1 MPNIRIKNI
10 FDTQDNKS
18 IKSGILNSSVKKMQ
32 DSFDF
37 LNGKYFSKHE
47 ITGKQLDIS
56 DDYFDDSETLE
67 FKNIISNVQINLPY
81 IDVKHNNQTI
91 DYYITTDEDLL
102 SQNEINISN
111 IKHENRLFSKANII
125 NTPNNLDLQNY
136 TKLLKTKDINLK
148 QNLKNKQFEPFFEDT
163 DLLDIINSIS
173 DQNFISSIDEEI
185 KQNYNIKDQKIIELN
200 LDFSESND
208 LHLTNS
214 QLFFNSEDLDQ
225 DENNF
230 NDNITITEKVNFP
243 NKLSDLGDNNLTTL
257 SSHLLT
263 SSFYNFNDDSWEYN
277 TISKKINNDYYNF
290 NLSSKDFISSALQFP
305 KLIKDKTKN
314 TFTDL
319 YNFTH
324 KYILNNP
331 INTTQSFNTDNQ
343 RYLQNPETY
352 NIITNTFGF
361 PNSQV
366 WKTTKNHIKNLKNFI
381 NSDFLIEKIIIKG
394 NYSALLEKPNQKYSF
409 YNSEN
414 NLIDITNNIN
424 DSYEH
429 KDLYTNFASNIT
441 FSLLKE
447 KNKKNEINNKNISG
461 HVYTESSLNVITDT
475 DFNGFYL
482 SKDPNTNYLYFKS
495 IPLDVFSFNDINV
508 LEYNE
513 KNKIEYFRLNKIDA
527 QHSIDENSNK
537 YFYLLNNDSQQSN
550 FDKFN
555 TNLNN
560 YKNNY
565 FNKNKDIISKFENK
579 NYLNSEFSENE
590 KELISYCTLKIENI
604 DQKSYKVVDKQ
615 DFILAKNINND
626 ISNENFDEN
635 SFNIRSNFYN
645 ETVNKTNN
653 SQNIIKYNIN
663 NLILYF
669 ENNVEENENFIYKN
683 KNGTKTI
690 FGVNKNIY
698 AYYTNPQ
705 NKFDI
710 QITKDYLL
718 NLLGFPIRIRFFY
731 DIIDTSNKTIKDFF
745 TYSLYDDFYTIN
757 LNLFLLEFFISPNY
771 TVLKFLNS
779 SEFYFN
785 LKNQKISNI
794 LNTNLIYS
802 NNKNIIF
809 NETNINKSTAII
821 RLFELTILNCIKY
834 NIDEDKLTLDDP
846 DLCISSILFSYNNNN
861 NNIDLFNTYK
871 DQYNLNLYGNN
882 FSLFDS
888 NTVNNIRFNKL
899 NNNFLTNIF
908 DNDYNFKVSISTTN
922 TTNYYNKINISTGEF
937 KENDQ
942 TFLNKEIETN
952 LKIKKITKNNILQ
965 KDDNILLNASSF
977 CGFNNLISNVTLH
990 DKLKIYLIGRDISKK
1005 TNNDSVFSSAIKK
1018 VFANDYFENKNKITK
1033 INVKT
1038 LINEQDDKIFINDTI
1053 APKLND
1059 VFSVYGKSFN
1069 SIKHTIDIFNNKNAI
1084 KYILSDNVSDN
1095 DVFKNFAS
1103 EFIFKK
1109 FNTLNNKKFITN
1121 YNLISSRNTIKDVYL
1136 NYDINSINFGND
1148 KYFDSWFKNK
1158 DINNELYLS
1167 LKQQFINN
1175 IFETE
1180 DGFFENKFISL
1191 SEIQE
1196 TENKFINNLNQF
1208 ELSYID
1214 FTVNLT
1220 NNRFTSLQFM
1230 KIPKFLYNCV
1240 FDSNK
1245 IENYFDIFQNNENNE
1260 KSNFN
1265 ESIKNWCYVFDLNET
1280 IFEKSSYFSN
1290 LINLIKNKDNNIKVF
1305 KFKNNNIENEELYF
1319 SDLFVFKT
1327 DNKFKNFYV
1336 SKDYTGLN
1344 NQYEYHII
1352 IPLMNNE
1359 VIYYD
1364 ENNQLQINDLIT
1376 NNEYNSNIE
1385 NKDNFIDNTI
1395 FYGVS
1400 VELDI
1405 NHNDFDDIVD
1415 QKKYFPL
1422 YRVFDEKINQQHLK
1436 YINSNNNFNI
1446 YLKEFD
1452 LNLLNFVDLKNKLK
1466 NNSFIFN
1473 ENKNTNLLKNEI
1485 FLNQNTK
1492 YLINNIL
1499 FSDLKNIDLYTQLI
1513 NKKYINQFN
1522 INRKIYV
1529 SNIYY
1534 KNNNRY
1540 IKTKNQIIYEI
1551 KENINTNLDN
1561 SKIVN
1566 ILGFKNNNRI
1576 IDFSNYFDDSYMFEY
1591 EYELFNTDFFVFEN
1605 DDLKLNEFK
1614 VKKHSPLF
1622 MFNFKSEVNNIR
1634 NTKTLYNANVDKNQN
1649 EIGTPIIK
1657 ITNENE
1663 NKLNEFLYSY
1673 RKNKKYKKSIDK
1685 KDGIIYCLKS
1695 TNIKKKDIKT
1705 ISNSFGMIADNIN
1718 YSENEVLIDINNIIK
1733 NITVEKKFVNEFFM
1747 YVQTVNNTGIHLGSN
1762 IDQYARSYYPFIENL
1777 VDSANLQSLIQIQQ

>member
-10 FDTQDNKS
+10 FNTQDNKS

-37 LNGKYFSKHE
+37 LNGKYFSKQE

-67 FKNIISNVQINLPY
+67 FKNINSNVQINIPY
-81 IDVKHNNQTI
+81 IDVKYNNETI
-91 DYYITTDEDLL
+91 DYYITTNQDLL
-102 SQNEINISN
+102 SQNQINISN
-111 IKHENRLFSKANII
+111 VKHENRLFSKANII

-136 TKLLKTKDINLK
+136 KKTLSTKDINLK
-148 QNLKNKQFEPFFEDT
+148 QNLKNKQFEPFFENT
-163 DLLDIINSIS
+163 EILDIIENLN
-173 DQNFISSIDEEI
+173 DTNFISSIDNEI

-214 QLFFNSEDLDQ
+214 QLFFNSENPDE
-225 DENNF
+225 DENTF
-230 NDNITITEKVNFP
+230 NDNINITEKVNFA
-243 NKLSDLGDNNLTTL
+243 NKLFNLNNNNLTTL

-263 SSFYNFNDDSWEYN
+263 SSFYNFNDNSWEYN
-277 TISKKINNDYYNF
+277 TISKKINDVYYNF
-290 NLSSKDFISSALQFP
+290 NLSSKDFISSSLQFP
-305 KLIKDKTKN
+305 KLIKDKTLN
-314 TFTDL
+314 TFTNL

-331 INTTQSFNTDNQ
+331 INTTQSFNKDDQ
-343 RYLQNPETY
+343 RYIQNQQTY

-394 NYSALLEKPNQKYSF
+394 NYSALLENPNKKYNF

-414 NLIDITNNIN
+414 NLIDNTNQI
-424 DSYEH
+424 YETYIH
-429 KDLYTNFASNIT
+429 KDSNQRFASNIT

-447 KNKKNEINNKNISG
+447 KNKKNKINNKNISG
-461 HVYTESSLNVITDT
+461 YAYTESSLDVITNQN
-475 DFNGFYL
+475 FNGFYL
-482 SKDPNTNYLYFKS
+482 NKDLNNYLNFNS
-495 IPLDVFSFNDINV
+495 IPLDIFSFNDINT

-513 KNKIEYFRLNKIDA
+513 NNKIEYFKLNNIDS
-527 QHSIDENSNK
+527 QHLIDENSNK
-537 YFYLLNNDSQQSN
+537 YFYLLNNDSQQNN

-555 TNLNN
+555 TNLND

-565 FNKNKDIISKFENK
+565 FNENKDIINKFENK
-579 NYLNSEFSENE
+579 NYSNNEFSENE
-590 KELISYCTLKIENI
+590 KELISYCTLNIENNN
-604 DQKSYKVVDKQ
+604 QENYKVIDKQ
-615 DFILAKNINND
+615 DFIITKNINNN

-645 ETVNKTNN
+645 ENVNTLNN
-653 SQNIIKYNIN
+653 SQNIIKYNIE

-669 ENNVEENENFIYKN
+669 ENEVEEGENFIYKN
-683 KNGTKTI
+683 ENGIETI
-690 FGVNKNIY
+690 FGINKNTY

-710 QITKDYLL
+710 QITKNYLL

-731 DIIDTSNKTIKDFF
+731 EIIDTSNKTINDFF
-745 TYSLYDDFYTIN
+745 TYNLYDNFYTIN
-757 LNLFLLEFFISPNY
+757 LNLFLLEFFISTDY
-771 TVLKFLNS
+771 TILKFLNS
-779 SEFYFN
+779 SEFYSN
-785 LKNQKISNI
+785 LKNQNILNI
-794 LNTNLIYS
+794 LNTNLFYS
-802 NNKNIIF
+802 NNKNRIF
-809 NETNINKSTAII
+809 DETNINKSIAII
-821 RLFELTILNCIKY
+821 RLLELTILNCIKY
-834 NIDEDKLTLDDP
+834 NIDQNIIESNDSN
-846 DLCISSILFSYNNNN
+846 LCISNILFSYNNNEN
-861 NNIDLFNTYK
+861 NVDLFNKYK

-888 NTVNNIRFNKL
+888 NTVNNIRFDKL

-908 DNDYNFKVSISTTN
+908 ENDYNFKISASTTS
-922 TTNYYNKINISTGEF
+922 TKYYYNKINISTGEF

-942 TFLNKEIETN
+942 TFLNKKIESN
-952 LKIKKITKNNILQ
+952 LKINQITKNNILQ
-965 KDDNILLNASSF
+965 KEDNILLNASSF
-977 CGFNNLISNVTLH
+977 SGFNNLISNVTLH

-1005 TNNDSVFSSAIKK
+1005 TKNDSIFSSAIKK
-1018 VFANDYFENKNKITK
+1018 VFENDYFENKNKITK

-1038 LINEQDDKIFINDTI
+1038 LINEENDKIFINDTI
-1053 APKLND
+1053 SPKLND
-1059 VFSVYGKSFN
+1059 VFNVYNKNFN
-1069 SIKHTIDIFNNKNAI
+1069 SIKHTIDINNNKSAI
-1084 KYILSDNVSDN
+1084 KYILSDIASDD
-1095 DVFKNFAS
+1095 DVFKNFAND
-1103 EFIFKK
+1103 FIFKK
-1109 FNTLNNKKFITN
+1109 FNKLNDKKFITN
-1121 YNLISSRNTIKDVYL
+1121 YNTISSENQGKDIYL

-1158 DINNELYLS
+1158 NINNSLYIS

-1180 DGFFENKFISL
+1180 DGFFENKFINL
-1191 SEIQE
+1191 SETEE

-1214 FTVNLT
+1214 FTINLI

-1245 IENYFDIFQNNENNE
+1245 VENYFDIFQNNENNE
-1260 KSNFN
+1260 KINFN
-1265 ESIKNWCYVFDLNET
+1265 ESIKNWCYIFDLNEEML
-1280 IFEKSSYFSN
+1280 EKSSYFDS
-1290 LINLIKNKDNNIKVF
+1290 LITLIKNKNNNIKVF

-1319 SDLFVFKT
+1319 SDLFIFKIN
-1327 DNKFKNFYV
+1327 NKFKNFYV
-1336 SKDYTGLN
+1336 SKDYDDIN
-1344 NQYEYHII
+1344 NKYAYHII

-1359 VIYYD
+1359 IIYLN
-1364 ENNQLQINDLIT
+1364 ENNQLQINNLLT
-1376 NNEYNSNIE
+1376 NNDYNFDIQI
-1385 NKDNFIDNTI
+1385 KDNFIDDI
-1395 FYGVS
+1395 MFYGIS
-1400 VELDI
+1400 QDLNI
-1405 NHNDFDDIVD
+1405 NYSDFDDIID

-1422 YRVFDEKINQQHLK
+1422 CRSFDQQVATQHIK
-1436 YINSNNNFNI
+1436 YINSNNYFNAFF
-1446 YLKEFD
+1446 KEFD
-1452 LNLLNFVDLKNKLK
+1452 LNLLNFVSLKNKLE

-1473 ENKNTNLLKNEI
+1473 KNKNTNMLKNNI

-1492 YLINNIL
+1492 YLINNML

-1513 NKKYINQFN
+1513 NKKFINQFN
-1522 INRKIYV
+1522 INRKIYI

-1534 KNNNRY
+1534 KKNNKY
-1540 IKTKNQIIYEI
+1540 IKTKNQLIYEI
-1551 KENINTNLDN
+1551 KENININLN
-1561 SKIVN
+1561 NKIVN
-1566 ILGFKNNNRI
+1566 ILGFKNSNRI
-1576 IDFSNYFDDSYMFEY
+1576 IDFSNYFDDSLMFEY
-1591 EYELFNTDFFVFEN
+1591 EYDLFDTDFFVFEN
-1605 DDLKLNEFK
+1605 DDLKLNDFK
-1614 VKKHSPLF
+1614 VKKQNPLF
-1622 MFNFKSEVNNIR
+1622 MFNFKSQVNNIK
-1634 NTKTLYNANVDKNQN
+1634 NTKILYSANINKSEN
-1649 EIGTPIIK
+1649 EIGTPLIK

-1718 YSENEVLIDINNIIK
+1718 FSENEVLIDINNEIK
-1733 NITVEKKFVNEFFM
+1733 NITVEKKFVNEYFM
-1747 YVQTVNNTGIHLGSN
+1747 YIETANNTGIHLGSN

-1777 VDSANLQSLIQIQQ
+1777 GNSSNLQSLIQIQQ